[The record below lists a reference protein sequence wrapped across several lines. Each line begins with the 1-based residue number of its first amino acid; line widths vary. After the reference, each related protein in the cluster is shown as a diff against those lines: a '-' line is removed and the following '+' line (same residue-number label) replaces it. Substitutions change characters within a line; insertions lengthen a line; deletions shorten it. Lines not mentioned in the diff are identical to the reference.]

1 MNNQAKTE
9 AFSGAPPVKKI
20 PPCARLFLWG
30 NIVSNPNKTINFA
43 LETIH
48 KQTLLKNTTNP
59 IMKQNILAISGKP
72 GLYLLVARGN
82 NTVIVES
89 MDGSKK
95 RFSVGLRDRITSLN
109 DVSIYTDD
117 EDVKLTDVFESMKKH
132 EDGKTVDM
140 DIKKASKDELAGYV
154 EQVLPNF
161 DRDRVYPNDMR
172 KLITWYNILVQNG
185 ITEFADPEEEGEE
198 KPAEA

>member
-1 MNNQAKTE
+1 
-9 AFSGAPPVKKI
+9 
-20 PPCARLFLWG
+20 
-30 NIVSNPNKTINFA
+30 
-43 LETIH
+43 
-48 KQTLLKNTTNP
+48 
-59 IMKQNILAISGKP
+59 MKQNILAISGKP

-198 KPAEA
+198 NPAEAPAEA

>member
-1 MNNQAKTE
+1 
-9 AFSGAPPVKKI
+9 
-20 PPCARLFLWG
+20 
-30 NIVSNPNKTINFA
+30 
-43 LETIH
+43 
-48 KQTLLKNTTNP
+48 
-59 IMKQNILAISGKP
+59 MKQNILAISGKP

-198 KPAEA
+198 KPAEAPAEA